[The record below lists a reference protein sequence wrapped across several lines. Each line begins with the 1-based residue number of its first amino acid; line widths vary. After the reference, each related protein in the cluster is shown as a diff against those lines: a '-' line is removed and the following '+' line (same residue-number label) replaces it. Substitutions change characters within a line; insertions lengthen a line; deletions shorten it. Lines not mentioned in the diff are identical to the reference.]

1 MYSGWSGPGRPVE
14 EEGRRVLEAGSG
26 WTRPGREE
34 QRARCVERAEPE
46 ASATVSAS
54 ELGEMCKG
62 NAGSRM

>member
-1 MYSGWSGPGRPVE
+1 ME

-34 QRARCVERAEPE
+34 QRARCVARAEPE